1 MFEKNLNES
10 FLRPPFKKLIDYT
23 HSDYEEIFD
32 IFHRAGL
39 IHSLNVMQ
47 TYKNMN
53 ASEIEHLIMCFFKE
67 QIKQVLYCS
76 YEDIPLVMGDLSND
90 EICLK
95 ILYWR
100 LRNGK

>member
-1 MFEKNLNES
+1 
-10 FLRPPFKKLIDYT
+10 
-23 HSDYEEIFD
+23 
-32 IFHRAGL
+32 
-39 IHSLNVMQ
+39 
-47 TYKNMN
+47 MN